1 MDDVTTQ
8 GAAQLTRRE
17 VLAGAAKVAAATA
30 GVAAG
35 VGGLGTVARAAH
47 LEVRDLAAPVNLTWV
62 VEFTDAADQQA
73 VTQYLI
79 KPYQRINPNVTITI
93 QAPAASS
100 NIDRLLQTQFAA
112 GAGPDIF
119 DEQGPSFMPPFI
131 QNGDAADLEPYAA
144 KYGWRKKLS
153 SFALKSS
160 LYQNKLY
167 YLPTEFETLL
177 PTEFETLLLW
187 YNKSLMQK
195 HGWKVPTNFSEMM
208 AVCKEI
214 KAAGLV
220 PFAFG
225 VNGYLGGW
233 DWWYSYFLNAYLGTR
248 KLYKVL
254 TGEVPWTDPD
264 VAMAFTMFKQMW
276 DAGYIMNK
284 QTSAVN
290 FTESWA
296 IWGQQKAVFRM
307 EGTWGFSPGVVY
319 ANDKGFQWDV
329 APLPV
334 WKPGIDF
341 APPVGIGEVNGI
353 NPRSKNVA
361 TAADFYDF
369 AFFRNRDQI
378 LKWLPKLS
386 SIFLP
391 PLDWQPADFGSSF
404 DPRLGKIL
412 IATSK
417 AMATSSAGYLSWTAW
432 PAKTEAYMWGNIE
445 GVLYGQ
451 RTVADYLKSVQSVF
465 AGEKAA
471 GALPQVPKPAGM

>member
-17 VLAGAAKVAAATA
+17 ILAGAAKVAAATA

-35 VGGLGTVARAAH
+35 ASGLGTVARAAR
-47 LEVRDLAAPVNLTWV
+47 LEVHDLAAPVNLTWV

-153 SFALKSS
+153 SFALQSS

-167 YLPTEFETLL
+167 YL

-214 KAAGLV
+214 K
-220 PFAFG
+220 
-225 VNGYLGGW
+225 
-233 DWWYSYFLNAYLGTR
+233 
-248 KLYKVL
+248 
-254 TGEVPWTDPD
+254 
-264 VAMAFTMFKQMW
+264 
-276 DAGYIMNK
+276 
-284 QTSAVN
+284 
-290 FTESWA
+290 
-296 IWGQQKAVFRM
+296 
-307 EGTWGFSPGVVY
+307 
-319 ANDKGFQWDV
+319 
-329 APLPV
+329 
-334 WKPGIDF
+334 
-341 APPVGIGEVNGI
+341 
-353 NPRSKNVA
+353 PR
-361 TAADFYDF
+361 
-369 AFFRNRDQI
+369 
-378 LKWLPKLS
+378 
-386 SIFLP
+386 
-391 PLDWQPADFGSSF
+391 FGSSPARAPAP
-404 DPRLGKIL
+404 DV
-412 IATSK
+412 IAT
-417 AMATSSAGYLSWTAW
+417 AVHATTNS
-432 PAKTEAYMWGNIE
+432 
-445 GVLYGQ
+445 VR
-451 RTVADYLKSVQSVF
+451 RTTV
-465 AGEKAA
+465 E
-471 GALPQVPKPAGM
+471 PK

>member
-1 MDDVTTQ
+1 MDDLTQ
-8 GAAQLTRRE
+8 PAAARLSRKEALT
-17 VLAGAAKVAAATA
+17 GAAKIATATA
-30 GVAAG
+30 GVVAG
-35 VGGLGTVARAAH
+35 VSSLGTVARAARI
-47 LEVRDLAAPVNLTWV
+47 EARDLAAPVNLTWV
-62 VEFTDAADQQA
+62 VEFTDTPDQQA

-79 KPYQRINPNVTITI
+79 KPYQQLHPNVTITL

-112 GAGPDIF
+112 GAGPDIY

-131 QNGDAADLEPYAA
+131 QNGDAANLEHYAA
-144 KYGWRKKLS
+144 KYGWRGKMS

-160 LYQNKLY
+160 LYKGKLY
-167 YLPTEFETLL
+167 YL

-187 YNKSLMQK
+187 YNKTVLQK
-195 HGWKVPTNFSEMM
+195 HGWKVPTTYAEMM
-208 AVCKEI
+208 AVSKQI
-214 KAAGLV
+214 KAAGLI

-233 DWWYSYFLNAYLGTR
+233 DWWYSYFLNAYLGTT

-254 TGEVPWTDPD
+254 TGQVSWTDPD
-264 VAMAFTMFKQMW
+264 VATAFTMFKQMW
-276 DAGYIMNK
+276 DADYIMDK

-296 IWGQQKAVFRM
+296 LWGQQKAVFRM

-319 ANDKGFQWDV
+319 ANDKGFEWDV
-329 APLPV
+329 AALPV

-353 NPRSKNVA
+353 NPHSKNIDV
-361 TAADFYDF
+361 AADFYDF

-386 SIFLP
+386 STFLP
-391 PLDWQPADFGSSF
+391 PLNWTPADFGSSF
-404 DPRLGKIL
+404 DPRLAKVL

-417 AMATSSAGYLSWTAW
+417 AMATSRAGYLSWTAW

-445 GVLYGQ
+445 SVLYGK
-451 RTVADYLKSVQSVF
+451 RSVADYLRSVESVF
-465 AGEKAA
+465 KGEQAA
-471 GALPQVPKPAGM
+471 GALPQVPKPAGL